1 MKTMFAVLIAF
12 VTATAGVAAVA
23 PAHDFYAAVAMTKAQ
38 KNSSTPSDS
47 GLYRR
52 DAQGDWHHFGPRI
65 LGVTGLAVK
74 ADDPR
79 IVLIASA
86 DGVVRSSDGGQTWRK
101 TTGWEVADVR
111 SIVFDPVQRNLVYAV
126 TAWGPLRSTDAGATW
141 QLAQKGLPLLFDQTI
156 LADAAT
162 SRRVLI
168 GTEGGI
174 YISRDAA
181 QSWQR
186 AKKFPQVPVLRLVQ
200 GASDPKVLLATTQGR
215 GALISRDGGET
226 WSPVDAE
233 TAAAN
238 LYAAAIA
245 PQNSALLAL
254 GGWQAGVRV
263 STDGGRTWVDRSAG
277 LPVKNVF
284 VLAFEPGVK
293 SRLWASTFEEG
304 TFYSDDLGRTWQAGG
319 LYGAYG
325 SDFIFVPVA
334 QP

>member
-1 MKTMFAVLIAF
+1 MKHVFTALVAL
-12 VTATAGVAAVA
+12 VTAFTSAASVA

-38 KNSSTPSDS
+38 KNSSTPADS

-52 DAQGDWHHFGPRI
+52 DTRGEWHHFGPRI
-65 LGVTGLAVK
+65 LGITGLAVK

-111 SIVFDPVQRNLVYAV
+111 SIVFDPVQRNHVYAV

-141 QLAQKGLPLLFDQTI
+141 QLAQKGLTLLFGQTI
-156 LADAAT
+156 VADAST
-162 SRRVLI
+162 SGRVLI

-186 AKKFPQVPVLRLVQ
+186 ADFPEVPVLRLVQ
-200 GASDPKVLLATTQGR
+200 AASDPKVLLATTQGQ
-215 GALISRDGGET
+215 GALISRDGGGT
-226 WSPVDAE
+226 WSPIDAA
-233 TAAAN
+233 TGTAN

-245 PQNSALLAL
+245 PQDSGLLAV

-263 STDGGRTWVDRSAG
+263 STDGGRSWIDRSAG
-277 LPVKNVF
+277 
-284 VLAFEPGVK
+284 
-293 SRLWASTFEEG
+293 S
-304 TFYSDDLGRTWQAGG
+304 
-319 LYGAYG
+319 
-325 SDFIFVPVA
+325 
-334 QP
+334 